1 MNFSVSSKKNSVL
14 KKLSRSVKL
23 WKMQKRKARKPTRHL
38 KTPKDS
44 KRKPRKRCAMPTTTR
59 TKRGLSLKQ
68 TLPPLKQN
76 FVRLRLTT
84 PKLIL
89 MKSFVILRKAIK
101 KGKKE
106 ELPASLLRR
115 PKLIV

>member
-1 MNFSVSSKKNSVL
+1 
-14 KKLSRSVKL
+14 
-23 WKMQKRKARKPTRHL
+23 
-38 KTPKDS
+38 
-44 KRKPRKRCAMPTTTR
+44 
-59 TKRGLSLKQ
+59 
-68 TLPPLKQN
+68 
-76 FVRLRLTT
+76 
-84 PKLIL
+84 